1 MKKFFAIVLFF
12 CLAFS
17 LTACGGD
24 KTPSETGDGATKDTL
39 VWVQSADVTSLD
51 PHVGK
56 ETPAVTVT
64 CQIFDT
70 LLTMD
75 ENNQPAPLLAE
86 SYEQVDE
93 KTWTFKLRQDVKFH
107 DGESMTAEDVV
118 FSINRARESNYV
130 SYVVEAISDIT
141 ADDDY
146 TVTITTKEPYAP
158 LLASL
163 TVPFTAIVPKHA
175 VEADEEAF
183 TMNPIGT
190 GAYKFVEWKQG
201 EYVKLEANDEYFQ
214 GAPKTKYLQMK
225 VVPEASQ
232 RVISVETGEAD
243 LAYGI
248 SANDTKR
255 VEEDENM
262 QLFKGSSQSVSFL
275 SLNSNDKRFADE
287 RVRQAIRYA
296 INNDEIVETMLYG
309 AGEPAYSIIPPNA
322 FGYSD
327 QIVTYEYNIE
337 KAKELMAEAGYP
349 DGFECRLSVT
359 EDTVK
364 NEICQVIQSQLKEIG
379 IECSINPMEYGTW
392 IDELG
397 TGSHEM
403 SFSGWVCVTGDA
415 DYTYFSMLHSSQVG
429 YPGNDA
435 FLQNEEVDRLVEAGR
450 ETGDPE
456 KRMEYYD
463 ELEKLLGPISPYATL
478 YYDNVNVAG
487 NAKVIGF
494 TPDPNGYHRLRN
506 VEVGE

>member
-1 MKKFFAIVLFF
+1 MKKFFAVVLIF

-24 KTPSETGDGATKDTL
+24 KTPSETGGATKDTL

-70 LLTMD
+70 LLTMG

-130 SYVVEAISDIT
+130 SYVVDAISDIT

-183 TMNPIGT
+183 TMHPIGT

-243 LAYGI
+243 LAYNI

-255 VEEDENM
+255 VEEYENM
-262 QLFKGSSQSVSFL
+262 DSVNIFMYSVLLL
-275 SLNSNDKRFADE
+275 S
-287 RVRQAIRYA
+287 I
-296 INNDEIVETMLYG
+296 
-309 AGEPAYSIIPPNA
+309 
-322 FGYSD
+322 
-327 QIVTYEYNIE
+327 
-337 KAKELMAEAGYP
+337 
-349 DGFECRLSVT
+349 
-359 EDTVK
+359 
-364 NEICQVIQSQLKEIG
+364 
-379 IECSINPMEYGTW
+379 
-392 IDELG
+392 
-397 TGSHEM
+397 
-403 SFSGWVCVTGDA
+403 
-415 DYTYFSMLHSSQVG
+415 
-429 YPGNDA
+429 
-435 FLQNEEVDRLVEAGR
+435 
-450 ETGDPE
+450 
-456 KRMEYYD
+456 
-463 ELEKLLGPISPYATL
+463 
-478 YYDNVNVAG
+478 
-487 NAKVIGF
+487 
-494 TPDPNGYHRLRN
+494 
-506 VEVGE
+506 